1 MRQSRGFRKTPAA
14 TIGLLVTL
22 YLQATSAPADRLA
35 GGGSGRVGY
44 TRNPRNHREGTHVQ
58 AIKRINHN
66 TAVCLDGAGRE
77 LIATG
82 KGIGFGEMPHEVPLD
97 QVQRTFYGID
107 PKYLAFI
114 EEVDPEVLEFAAQLA
129 SLATQQ
135 LSYELSPNLPIT
147 LADHIQFALKRA
159 REHMVLPMPLWREV
173 EGAHPV
179 EFRLGEMAVAGM
191 QKTFQVRVQRQEA
204 AGIAL
209 SIANAAVSASPRA
222 TRAERREEQL
232 FNRIA
237 RTIERRMGVA
247 IDEASFAYTRFVSHI
262 RYLLERLESGA
273 PFETENAEL
282 YVSLS
287 SQYPKA
293 TVCAR
298 EVAELIGAT
307 YGTELSDEEVLYL
320 ILHITRVVAKS
331 E

>member
-1 MRQSRGFRKTPAA
+1 
-14 TIGLLVTL
+14 
-22 YLQATSAPADRLA
+22 
-35 GGGSGRVGY
+35 
-44 TRNPRNHREGTHVQ
+44 VQ

-66 TAVCLDGAGRE
+66 TAVCLDGAGHE

-82 KGIGFGEMPHEVPLD
+82 KGIGFGDMPHDVPLD
-97 QVQRTFYGID
+97 QIQRTFYGID

-159 REHMVLPMPLWREV
+159 RDHMVVAMPLWREA
-173 EGAHPV
+173 ESAYPV
-179 EFRLGEMAVAGM
+179 EYRLGEMAVAGL
-191 QKTFQVRVQRQEA
+191 QKTFGVRIQRQEA

-209 SIANAAVSASPRA
+209 SIVNAAVSSSPRA
-222 TRAERREEQL
+222 ARAERKEEQL
-232 FNRIA
+232 FTRIA
-237 RTIERRMGVA
+237 RIIEQRMDTP
-247 IDEASFAYTRFVSHI
+247 IDETSFAYTRFESHI
-262 RYLLERLESGA
+262 RYLLERLESGQ
-273 PFETENAEL
+273 PFKTENAEL
-282 YVSLS
+282 YTSLS
-287 SQYPKA
+287 SQYPEA
-293 TVCAR
+293 ASCAR
-298 EVAELIGAT
+298 EVADAIGEA

>member
-1 MRQSRGFRKTPAA
+1 M
-14 TIGLLVTL
+14 
-22 YLQATSAPADRLA
+22 
-35 GGGSGRVGY
+35 
-44 TRNPRNHREGTHVQ
+44 Q
-58 AIKRINHN
+58 AIRRINHN
-66 TAVCLDGAGRE
+66 TAVFLDGAGRE

-82 KGIGFGEMPHEVPLD
+82 KGIGFGEMPHEVALD

-159 REHMVLPMPLWREV
+159 RNHMVLPMPLWREV

-191 QKTFQVRVQRQEA
+191 QKTFSVRVQRQEA
-204 AGIAL
+204 AGVAL
-209 SIANAAVSASPRA
+209 SIVNAAVSASPRTA
-222 TRAERREEQL
+222 RAERKEERL
-232 FNRIA
+232 FDRIA
-237 RTIERRMGVA
+237 CIIEQRMGVT
-247 IDEASFAYTRFVSHI
+247 IDETSFAYTRFVSHI

-273 PFETENAEL
+273 PFETENAGL
-282 YVSLS
+282 YASLC
-287 SQYPKA
+287 SQYPEA

-307 YGTELSDEEVLYL
+307 YTTELSDEEVLYL
-320 ILHITRVVAKS
+320 ILHITRVAAKS

>member
-1 MRQSRGFRKTPAA
+1 M
-14 TIGLLVTL
+14 
-22 YLQATSAPADRLA
+22 QA
-35 GGGSGRVGY
+35 V
-44 TRNPRNHREGTHVQ
+44 
-58 AIKRINHN
+58 KRINHN
-66 TAVCLDGAGRE
+66 TAVCLDGAGHE

-82 KGIGFGEMPHEVPLD
+82 KGIGFGDMPHDVPLD
-97 QVQRTFYGID
+97 QIQRTFYGID

-114 EEVDPEVLEFAAQLA
+114 EEVDPEVFEFAAQLA

-159 REHMVLPMPLWREV
+159 RNHMALPMPLWREV

-191 QKTFQVRVQRQEA
+191 QKTFSVRVQRQEA
-204 AGIAL
+204 AGVAL
-209 SIANAAVSASPRA
+209 SIVNATVSASPRTA
-222 TRAERREEQL
+222 RAERKEERL
-232 FNRIA
+232 FDHIA
-237 RTIERRMGVA
+237 RIIEQRMGVT
-247 IDEASFAYTRFVSHI
+247 IDETSFAYTRFVSHI

-282 YVSLS
+282 YASLC
-287 SQYPKA
+287 SQYPEA

-307 YGTELSDEEVLYL
+307 YTTELSDEEVLYL
-320 ILHITRVVAKS
+320 ILHITRVAAKS

>member
-1 MRQSRGFRKTPAA
+1 M
-14 TIGLLVTL
+14 
-22 YLQATSAPADRLA
+22 
-35 GGGSGRVGY
+35 
-44 TRNPRNHREGTHVQ
+44 Q

-66 TAVCLDGAGRE
+66 TAVCLDGAGHE

-82 KGIGFGEMPHEVPLD
+82 KGIGFGEMPHEVALD

-114 EEVDPEVLEFAAQLA
+114 EELDPEVLEFAAQLT

-159 REHMVLPMPLWREV
+159 RDHMVVAMPLWREA
-173 EGAHPV
+173 ESAYPV
-179 EFRLGEMAVAGM
+179 EYRLGEMAVAGL
-191 QKTFQVRVQRQEA
+191 QKTFGVRIQRQEA

-209 SIANAAVSASPRA
+209 SIVNAAVSSSPRA
-222 TRAERREEQL
+222 ARAERKEEQL
-232 FNRIA
+232 FTRIA
-237 RTIERRMGVA
+237 RIIERRMGVT
-247 IDEASFAYTRFVSHI
+247 IDETSFAYTRFVSHI
-262 RYLLERLESGA
+262 RYLLERLESSA

-282 YVSLS
+282 YASLC
-287 SQYPKA
+287 SQYPEA

-307 YGTELSDEEVLYL
+307 YTTELSDEEVLYL
-320 ILHITRVVAKS
+320 ILHITRVAAKS

>member
-1 MRQSRGFRKTPAA
+1 M
-14 TIGLLVTL
+14 
-22 YLQATSAPADRLA
+22 QA
-35 GGGSGRVGY
+35 V
-44 TRNPRNHREGTHVQ
+44 
-58 AIKRINHN
+58 KRINHN

-82 KGIGFGEMPHEVPLD
+82 KGIGFGEMPHEVALD

-114 EEVDPEVLEFAAQLA
+114 EEVDPEVLEFAAQLT

-159 REHMVLPMPLWREV
+159 RDHMVVAMPLWREA
-173 EGAHPV
+173 ESAYPV
-179 EFRLGEMAVAGM
+179 EYRLGEMAVAGL
-191 QKTFQVRVQRQEA
+191 QKTFGVRIQRQEA

-209 SIANAAVSASPRA
+209 SIVNAAVSSSPRA
-222 TRAERREEQL
+222 ARAERKEEQL
-232 FNRIA
+232 FTRIA
-237 RTIERRMGVA
+237 RIIEQRMGVT
-247 IDEASFAYTRFVSHI
+247 IDETSFAYTRFESHI
-262 RYLLERLESGA
+262 RYLLERLESGQ
-273 PFETENAEL
+273 PFKTENAEL
-282 YVSLS
+282 YPSLS

-293 TVCAR
+293 ASCAH
-298 EVAELIGAT
+298 EVADAIGEA

>member
-1 MRQSRGFRKTPAA
+1 M
-14 TIGLLVTL
+14 
-22 YLQATSAPADRLA
+22 
-35 GGGSGRVGY
+35 
-44 TRNPRNHREGTHVQ
+44 Q

-114 EEVDPEVLEFAAQLA
+114 EEVDPEVLEFSAQLA

-135 LSYELSPNLPIT
+135 LSYELSPNLPVT

-173 EGAHPV
+173 EAAHPV
-179 EFRLGEMAVAGM
+179 EFRLGEMAAAGM

-209 SIANAAVSASPRA
+209 SIVNAAVSASPRT
-222 TRAERREEQL
+222 TRAERKEELL
-232 FNRIA
+232 FDQIA
-237 RTIERRMGVA
+237 RIIERRMSA
-247 IDEASFAYTRFVSHI
+247 RIDETSFAYTRFVSHI

-273 PFETENAEL
+273 PFQTENAEL
-282 YVSLS
+282 YASLS
-287 SQYPKA
+287 DQYPESA
-293 TVCAR
+293 VCAR

-307 YGTELSDEEVLYL
+307 YETELSDEEVLYL

>member
-1 MRQSRGFRKTPAA
+1 M
-14 TIGLLVTL
+14 
-22 YLQATSAPADRLA
+22 
-35 GGGSGRVGY
+35 
-44 TRNPRNHREGTHVQ
+44 Q

-66 TAVCLDGAGRE
+66 TAVCLDGAGHE

-82 KGIGFGEMPHEVPLD
+82 KGIGFGDMPHDVPLD
-97 QVQRTFYGID
+97 QIQRTFYGID

-159 REHMVLPMPLWREV
+159 RDHMVVAMPLWREA
-173 EGAHPV
+173 ESAYPV
-179 EFRLGEMAVAGM
+179 EYRLGEMAVAGL
-191 QKTFQVRVQRQEA
+191 QKTFGVRIQRQEA

-209 SIANAAVSASPRA
+209 SIVNAAVSSSPRA
-222 TRAERREEQL
+222 ARAERKEEQL
-232 FNRIA
+232 FTRIA
-237 RTIERRMGVA
+237 RIIEQRMGVT
-247 IDEASFAYTRFVSHI
+247 IDETSFAYTRFESHI
-262 RYLLERLESGA
+262 RYLLERLESGQ
-273 PFETENAEL
+273 PFKTENAEL
-282 YVSLS
+282 YTSLS

-293 TVCAR
+293 ASCAH
-298 EVAELIGAT
+298 EVADAIGEA

>member
-1 MRQSRGFRKTPAA
+1 M
-14 TIGLLVTL
+14 
-22 YLQATSAPADRLA
+22 
-35 GGGSGRVGY
+35 
-44 TRNPRNHREGTHVQ
+44 Q

-66 TAVCLDGAGRE
+66 TAVCLDGAGHE

-82 KGIGFGEMPHEVPLD
+82 KGIGFGDMPHDVPLD
-97 QVQRTFYGID
+97 QIQRTFYGID

-114 EEVDPEVLEFAAQLA
+114 EEVDSEVLEFAAQLA

-159 REHMVLPMPLWREV
+159 RDHMVLPMPLWREV
-173 EGAHPV
+173 ESAYPV

-191 QKTFQVRVQRQEA
+191 QKTFSVRVQRQEA
-204 AGIAL
+204 AGVAL
-209 SIANAAVSASPRA
+209 SIVNAAVSANPHTA
-222 TRAERREEQL
+222 RAERKEERL
-232 FNRIA
+232 FDHIA
-237 RTIERRMGVA
+237 RIIEQRMGVT
-247 IDEASFAYTRFVSHI
+247 IDETSFAYTRFVSHI
-262 RYLLERLESGA
+262 RYLLERLESDA

-282 YVSLS
+282 YASLC
-287 SQYPKA
+287 SQYPEA

-307 YGTELSDEEVLYL
+307 YTTELSDEEVLYL
-320 ILHITRVVAKS
+320 ILHITRVAAKS